1 MSQSHFKNGHTAINN
16 DPLTGWPSTAQT
28 NKIADHIREFISKN
42 WHLTIRELV
51 DELSISVHTIM
62 THNLGMRH
70 VLTKLVPQF
79 LTKYKT
85 GQHAIVC
92 HWVLQCAKNGIFLPS
107 IIIGDETQV
116 DSYDP
121 ETKQMSQWKMP
132 MSPQH
137 KKPREVWSKGKLML
151 IDFSDV
157 ESLVHHEFPPQ
168 VQKMNHS
175 L

>member
-51 DELSISVHTIM
+51 DELSISVSTIM

-70 VLTKLVPQF
+70 VLAKLVPQF
-79 LTKYKT
+79 LTKDTT

-92 HWVLQCAKNGIFLPS
+92 H
-107 IIIGDETQV
+107 
-116 DSYDP
+116 
-121 ETKQMSQWKMP
+121 
-132 MSPQH
+132 
-137 KKPREVWSKGKLML
+137 
-151 IDFSDV
+151 
-157 ESLVHHEFPPQ
+157 
-168 VQKMNHS
+168 
-175 L
+175 